1 MNTSNRNKIGFPFAA
16 AAVTSILLCVSAAS
30 ASAQEVSN
38 PSPGVTVRTSAVLP
52 TGLQPVGFEVAEA
65 SPGSAAAFQRNPV
78 LSAVHLGLG
87 YATVAAGFATGI
99 FNPGVV
105 EDDVH
110 ASLGYAAAG
119 LAATTMAVGA
129 LAHYGEVGPGF
140 KWSSNNIHALLG
152 IAGGTMMMIAPFI
165 APGGDHKVVGMTG
178 AALMGVSVVWKL
190 VY

>member
-1 MNTSNRNKIGFPFAA
+1 MNTSNRNNSGFPFAA
-16 AAVTSILLCVSAAS
+16 AAIVSILLCVSAAS
-30 ASAQEVSN
+30 ASAQEVST
-38 PSPGVTVRTSAVLP
+38 PSPGVTVRTGAVLP

-65 SPGSAAAFQRNPV
+65 APDEAAFQRNPV

-110 ASLGYAAAG
+110 ASLGYAAAA
-119 LAATTMAVGA
+119 LAATTMAFGA
-129 LAHYGEVGPGF
+129 LAHYGEVGPAF
-140 KWSSNNIHALLG
+140 KLSSKNVHALLG
-152 IAGGTMMMIAPFI
+152 IAGGTMMMIAPFL
-165 APGGDHKVVGMTG
+165 APSDAHKAAGMAG
-178 AALMGVSVVWKL
+178 LALMGVSVVWTY